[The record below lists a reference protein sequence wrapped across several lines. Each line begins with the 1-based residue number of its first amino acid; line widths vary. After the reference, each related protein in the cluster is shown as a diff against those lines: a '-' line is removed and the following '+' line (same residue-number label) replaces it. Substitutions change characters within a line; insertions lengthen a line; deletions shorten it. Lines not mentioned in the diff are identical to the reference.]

1 MRKSK
6 MKEKDYSVTSAGVKM
21 PKIIYGTAWKK
32 ERTTTLVEA
41 ALRSGFR
48 GVDTACQ
55 PKHYNESLV
64 GEALLNMQHEGIKRE
79 DIFIQ
84 TKFTPVDGQDL
95 NNIPYDPNVSLT
107 EQVRQSFTVSKQN
120 LYTHYIDS
128 LVLHSPYARFEDLM
142 EVWST
147 MESFVQ
153 KGEVGQLGISNC
165 YSLEV
170 LQNLY
175 AKSEIKPAILQNR
188 FHAKTDYDKKIR
200 QWCDAHNVIYQS
212 FWSLTAN
219 PKIVLGETLGV
230 ISQKY
235 QKTPAEIWFA
245 FLRENRI
252 VPLVGTSSSQH
263 MLEDLGSLD
272 ISLTMD
278 ELEQI
283 QSLL

>member
-1 MRKSK
+1 MQ
-6 MKEKDYSVTSAGVKM
+6 EKDYVITSSGIKM

-41 ALRSGFR
+41 ALRCGFR
-48 GVDTACQ
+48 GIDTACQ
-55 PKHYNESLV
+55 PKHYSETLV

-84 TKFTPVDGQDL
+84 TKFTPLSGQDL
-95 NNIPYDPNVSLT
+95 KEIPYDPNASLP
-107 EQVRQSFTVSKQN
+107 EQVRQSFSTSKQN
-120 LYTHYIDS
+120 LYTNYIDS
-128 LVLHSPYARFEDLM
+128 LVLHSPYTVFDDLM
-142 EVWST
+142 KVWHT

-170 LQNLY
+170 LEYLY
-175 AKSEIKPAILQNR
+175 EHSKIKPAIIQNR
-188 FHAKTDYDKKIR
+188 FHAKTDYDKEMR
-200 QWCDAHNVIYQS
+200 NWCDAHHIIYQS

-219 PKIVLGETLGV
+219 PEILLSETLDTL
-230 ISQKY
+230 SQKY
-235 QKTPAEIWFA
+235 QKSPAEIWFA

-272 ISLTMD
+272 ISLSAD
-278 ELEQI
+278 ELNQI
-283 QSLL
+283 QTLL

>member
-1 MRKSK
+1 
-6 MKEKDYSVTSAGVKM
+6 MKAKDYIITSAGVKM

-41 ALRSGFR
+41 ALRCGFR
-48 GVDTACQ
+48 GIDTACQ
-55 PKHYNESLV
+55 PKHYSESLV

-79 DIFIQ
+79 DVFIQ
-84 TKFTPVDGQDL
+84 TKFTPVSGQDFKEM
-95 NNIPYDPNVSLT
+95 PYDPNASLT
-107 EQVRQSFTVSKQN
+107 EQVRQSFTTSKQN

-128 LVLHSPYARFEDLM
+128 LVLHSPYTRFEDLM
-142 EVWST
+142 EVWHT

-165 YSLEV
+165 YSMEV
-170 LQNLY
+170 LQYLY
-175 AKSEIKPAILQNR
+175 DESEIKPAILQNR
-188 FHAKTDYDKKIR
+188 FHAKTDYDKDMR
-200 QWCDAHNVIYQS
+200 LWCDSHNVIYQS

-219 PKIVLGETLGV
+219 PEILLSETLDV
-230 ISQKY
+230 ISHKY
-235 QKTPAEIWFA
+235 KKSPAQIWFA

-272 ISLTMD
+272 ISLTSD
-278 ELEQI
+278 ELEQM
-283 QSLL
+283 QTLL